1 MDNTIGKIIDCLK
14 EVDLYENTLFIFTT
28 DHGAPF
34 PRAKGTL
41 YDPGIKT
48 LLVMHYPN
56 SEEFSG
62 GKVYNQIL
70 SNIDLLPTLLKATG
84 GTTPKNI
91 EGKSFLPLLRG
102 DTNQG
107 RFSIFT
113 EKSYHDTYDP
123 MRGIRTEDFKFIFN
137 FEPIDTQYLLP
148 LDIDRS
154 YSGQVVKENYN
165 IPRKQMELYD
175 LHKDPNE
182 QVNLAYKTEYQDITI
197 ELKQQ
202 LFNFLTSTND
212 PILNGKIQMQGSN
225 EFTYKL
231 R

>member
-1 MDNTIGKIIDCLK
+1 
-14 EVDLYENTLFIFTT
+14 
-28 DHGAPF
+28 
-34 PRAKGTL
+34 
-41 YDPGIKT
+41 
-48 LLVMHYPN
+48 
-56 SEEFSG
+56 
-62 GKVYNQIL
+62 
-70 SNIDLLPTLLKATG
+70 
-84 GTTPKNI
+84 
-91 EGKSFLPLLRG
+91 
-102 DTNQG
+102 
-107 RFSIFT
+107 
-113 EKSYHDTYDP
+113 